1 MITHQTITR
10 RDRGRIIRQLAA
22 TGRWEGWR
30 RPCRIAIYRCL
41 PPGHQV
47 GWAVT
52 QQSHCCPGRA
62 LTVWDAVE
70 QINQILDAGKVAPA

>member
-1 MITHQTITR
+1 
-10 RDRGRIIRQLAA
+10 
-22 TGRWEGWR
+22 
-30 RPCRIAIYRCL
+30 
-41 PPGHQV
+41 
-47 GWAVT
+47 VT